1 MAAYVLSDIA
11 VFDPD
16 AYEDYR
22 RRVPAVIEKYG
33 GRYLVRGG
41 ASEVLEGDRQPN
53 RLIVL
58 EFPDMGA
65 LRRWYRSDDYQ
76 ALLRI
81 RQSAAR
87 STIVAVEGV

>member
-1 MAAYVLSDIA
+1 M
-11 VFDPD
+11 
-16 AYEDYR
+16 
-22 RRVPAVIEKYG
+22 
-33 GRYLVRGG
+33 RGG

-58 EFPDMGA
+58 EFPDMDA
-65 LRRWYRSDDYQ
+65 LRRWYRSDEYQ